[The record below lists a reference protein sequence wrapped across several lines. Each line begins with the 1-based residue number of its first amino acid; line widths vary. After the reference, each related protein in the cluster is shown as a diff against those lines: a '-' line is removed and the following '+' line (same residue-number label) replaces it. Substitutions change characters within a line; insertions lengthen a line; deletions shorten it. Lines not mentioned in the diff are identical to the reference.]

1 MSLQKDSECLP
12 GTRYSRCSNKDAVQP
27 STGKVG
33 GSKETKPHQNFY
45 SNSGDV
51 SGTKPLE

>member
-33 GSKETKPHQNFY
+33 EQGNKTPPK
-45 SNSGDV
+45 V
-51 SGTKPLE
+51 SILILGI